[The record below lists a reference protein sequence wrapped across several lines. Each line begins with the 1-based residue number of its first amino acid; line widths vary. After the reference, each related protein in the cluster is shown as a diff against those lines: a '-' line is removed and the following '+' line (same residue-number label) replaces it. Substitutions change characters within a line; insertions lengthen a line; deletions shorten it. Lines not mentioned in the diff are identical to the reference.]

1 MIDDG
6 ITVQLNSKRLGEIN
20 NSSPP
25 PFIHQGFQ
33 GPTNAMHSFVQGATC
48 GNKHIY
54 YTAGFASGQDE
65 PNRAL

>member
-25 PFIHQGFQ
+25 PFIHQG
-33 GPTNAMHSFVQGATC
+33 PTNAMHVFVHRATFV
-48 GNKHIY
+48 KHVNI
-54 YTAGFASGQDE
+54 GK
-65 PNRAL
+65 L